1 MMMVSVTSPTW
12 KKQQMP
18 KPVPLKCGNRTLCQS
33 LLSEVL
39 LGLLFGALKWQTV
52 AHFLRVEPKPLEME
66 SFIFNQKIDV
76 RPPEKPSLVL
86 QLQWHLNS
94 YSFWVGRK
102 IWWAEESERTNTNI
116 IKCSLPVKNWDK
128 TSVISWLTALSQE
141 QVSCSGLELDSGGK
155 KIVQWYQ
162 PEYHEKWLCYSQRS
176 ENAEM
181 HVLCTFDFTCAP
193 GGANDCKGH
202 VESSRH
208 MIKLQSFLLLLFT
221 ACVYTIK

>member
-1 MMMVSVTSPTW
+1 MMMMVSVTSPTW

-18 KPVPLKCGNRTLCQS
+18 KPVPLKCCNRTLCQS

-94 YSFWVGRK
+94 YSFWVVRK
-102 IWWAEESERTNTNI
+102 IWWAEESERTNPNI
-116 IKCSLPVKNWDK
+116 IKCSLPAKNWDK

-155 KIVQWYQ
+155 KDSPVIPAWVSWKVAVLFAK
-162 PEYHEKWLCYSQRS
+162 KWKRWNARAVHFRFHLCSWRGERLQR
-176 ENAEM
+176 ARW
-181 HVLCTFDFTCAP
+181 V
-193 GGANDCKGH
+193 
-202 VESSRH
+202 
-208 MIKLQSFLLLLFT
+208 
-221 ACVYTIK
+221 